1 MSAIV
6 TFDLSSIKIP
16 GKTSTKFKV
25 IAKGF
30 DGEDFEYS
38 GEYKY

>member
-1 MSAIV
+1 V
-6 TFDLSSIKIP
+6 T
-16 GKTSTKFKV
+16 GKNSTSFKV

-30 DGEDFEYS
+30 DGKDFEYT

>member
-1 MSAIV
+1 VAGK
-6 TFDLSSIKIP
+6 SS
-16 GKTSTKFKV
+16 TSFKV

-30 DGEDFEYS
+30 DGQDFEYT